1 MSENHT
7 WAPLSQASL
16 KHIIISLGGNNFQI
30 SAVSKQKCFML
41 FMFVITLSVNYLHE
55 RRI

>member
-7 WAPLSQASL
+7 WAPLSQTSL
-16 KHIIISLGGNNFQI
+16 KYIIISLGGNNCQI

-41 FMFVITLSVNYLHE
+41 FRSVITLSVNDLHE
-55 RRI
+55 RRT